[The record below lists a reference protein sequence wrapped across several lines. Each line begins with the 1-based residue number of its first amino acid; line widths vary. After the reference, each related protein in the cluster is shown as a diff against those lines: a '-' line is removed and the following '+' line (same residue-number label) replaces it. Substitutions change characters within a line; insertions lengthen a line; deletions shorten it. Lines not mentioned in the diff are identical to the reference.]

1 MASYTV
7 RMCGDQWAV
16 IDEATQSA
24 ARLDGVCLSRME
36 QDEARQMLKILKAIA
51 GIRNLSTRTAASARK
66 LAKYTV
72 GADKRDQS
80 LLRQLASS

>member
-1 MASYTV
+1 
-7 RMCGDQWAV
+7 
-16 IDEATQSA
+16 
-24 ARLDGVCLSRME
+24 ME

-72 GADKRDQS
+72 GANKRDQS